1 MGTTGS
7 LPLPQTST
15 QCCHQ
20 MLVYTRTS
28 ASDLSDMRAAQH
40 ILQILRCD
48 SNMHGCMDFRSVVT
62 SLQGIK
68 LVPSLMGV
76 EDSVDSREAEVDGS
90 YLLPEVHA
98 EMSKQQQ

>member
-1 MGTTGS
+1 
-7 LPLPQTST
+7 
-15 QCCHQ
+15 
-20 MLVYTRTS
+20 
-28 ASDLSDMRAAQH
+28 
-40 ILQILRCD
+40 
-48 SNMHGCMDFRSVVT
+48 MHGCMDFRSVVT